1 MSQVT
6 EVDPALLRGAAMD
19 LLARREHSAEELRQK
34 LTKRFSKRDVPR
46 DTVESVVEQLT
57 SEGLQCDRRYAES
70 LIRQANSRGYGP
82 RYIESLLKQKRVDD
96 PRQVLMAVVDLG
108 EIDWFERAEAVYNK
122 KYHRDVSI
130 EDWDDL
136 QRERARRLRFMQHR
150 GFDIEHFHHLI
161 DELSRAVPDASCD
174 AE

>member
-1 MSQVT
+1 
-6 EVDPALLRGAAMD
+6 MD
-19 LLARREHSAEELRQK
+19 FLARREHSAEELRQK

-70 LIRQANSRGYGP
+70 LIRQAISRGYGP

-108 EIDWFERAEAVYNK
+108 EIDWFERAEAVYSK

-150 GFDIEHFHHLI
+150 GFDIEHFNHLI
-161 DELSRAVPDASCD
+161 ETLSQEST
-174 AE
+174 